1 MIPPFYQHPPPPP
14 IDPPLLLLRH
24 HVKKKDNQ
32 KKAFSLAM
40 SAVNRTLRTATKQL
54 RFQSPRGLRVAAP
67 LVARSALGAARSS
80 LPVSHGAFSTS
91 AARRS
96 GAPDMSST
104 QREYDPEIKDIADYV
119 ANKTIDSELAVSI
132 SNSSCDQVL
141 PRPRFCTPQ
150 YTPPPSFT
158 HLNTRGTI
166 TRNSIG
172 VQLQ

>member
-1 MIPPFYQHPPPPP
+1 
-14 IDPPLLLLRH
+14 
-24 HVKKKDNQ
+24 
-32 KKAFSLAM
+32 
-40 SAVNRTLRTATKQL
+40 
-54 RFQSPRGLRVAAP
+54 
-67 LVARSALGAARSS
+67 VARSALGAARSS
-80 LPVSHGAFSTS
+80 LPASHGAFSTS

-96 GAPDMSST
+96 GAPDMSSA

-132 SNSSCDQVL
+132 SNSSSNFSQVL

-172 VQLQ
+172 VQLRWSTANS